1 MIKCSKKIKI
11 KGGLGVKDLRN
22 LNVSL
27 VCKWWWMLEYEN
39 GLWQEIV
46 AFKYIKD
53 TPICLIKPS
62 IFDSPVWSDLLKI
75 RHIYL
80 KGREYKLNNGKL
92 ISFWLGVW
100 IGNEPLCTTYPI
112 LYDLCLEQNS
122 SVYEVAVA
130 DWVLNFKIRLP
141 PILRAQWY
149 ELAVELY

>member
-1 MIKCSKKIKI
+1 M
-11 KGGLGVKDLRN
+11 
-22 LNVSL
+22 
-27 VCKWWWMLEYEN
+27 
-39 GLWQEIV
+39 
-46 AFKYIKD
+46 
-53 TPICLIKPS
+53 KPS
-62 IFDSPVWSDLLKI
+62 ISDSSAVWSDLLKI

-112 LYDLCLEQNS
+112 LYDLCLEQNN

-130 DWVLNFKIRLP
+130 DGVLNFKIRLP

-149 ELAVELY
+149 ELAVELYQG